1 MSKTLFE
8 SSYSKLKEISSQ
20 WIDVGINCV
29 LTFEVTFLNSKLN
42 SYAQTRT
49 NMKTSRGK
57 N

>member
-8 SSYSKLKEISSQ
+8 SSDSKLKEISFQ
-20 WIDVGINCV
+20 WIDLGVNCI

-42 SYAQTRT
+42 SYTQT